1 MKKITLFG
9 VLFVFLAVANCGA
22 VGSTFEQPKSK
33 VMKARVMLSIF
44 SGRPNPTW
52 TLSAKNAEQL
62 VTKINKLPKSDSASS
77 PDGLGYTGFQVEL
90 TDSESRKS
98 KITAYKGLVV
108 YNVNDT
114 SYYFSDS
121 GRSIEK
127 LLIES
132 GKSTLDRQLY
142 QTVKAEIETS
152 GN

>member
-9 VLFVFLAVANCGA
+9 VLFVFLAAANCGA
-22 VGSTFEQPKSK
+22 VGSTIEQPKSK
-33 VMKARVMLSIF
+33 VTKARVMLSIF

-62 VTKINKLPKSDSASS
+62 VTKINKLPKSDAAFS
-77 PDGLGYTGFQVEL
+77 PDGLGYTGFQIEL

-121 GRSIEK
+121 RRSIEK

-132 GKSTLDRQLY
+132 GKLTLDHQLY

-152 GN
+152 DN

>member
-1 MKKITLFG
+1 MKKIILFG

-22 VGSTFEQPKSK
+22 VGSTIEHPKSK
-33 VMKARVMLSIF
+33 IMKARVVLSIF
-44 SGRPNPTW
+44 SGRRNPTW
-52 TLSAKNAEQL
+52 ALSAKNAEQL
-62 VTKINKLPKSDSASS
+62 VAEINNLTESDAASS

-114 SYYFSDS
+114 SRYFSDS
-121 GRSIEK
+121 QRSIEK
-127 LLIES
+127 LLLES

-152 GN
+152 EK